1 LCFHVEVCIVV
12 FGFLPNKK
20 TMKLHART
28 SLRTLAALAAV
39 AAASLLAACTTVYQ
53 PKGATGG
60 YTDTRLTDNSYIV
73 EFSGNG
79 NTSKDAVW
87 NYWLYRCADLTVQKG
102 YAYFVALP
110 KASASA
116 PDEQADFRL
125 AQDEPDAPEW
135 VELKGGSGGGS
146 GGYRAPTYIYVPGG
160 GGTITTWHS
169 KATILMFKTSTEP
182 GARYSLRASAVME
195 ALKPFVTSQGRSGT
209 LTSEE
214 IARRAMT
221 FPDPVTEVQPASV
234 PWSGGSGGRV
244 EMRDL
249 GGLLPK

>member
-1 LCFHVEVCIVV
+1 LYRRV
-12 FGFLPNKK
+12 GFLQNEK
-20 TMKLHART
+20 TMKLHVRT
-28 SLRTLAALAAV
+28 SLGRGAALAVIAL
-39 AAASLLAACTTVYQ
+39 AGLLGACTTVYQ
-53 PKGATGG
+53 PKGPTGG

-102 YAYFVALP
+102 YAYFAVLP
-110 KASASA
+110 KASAAA
-116 PDEQADFRL
+116 PDDQPVFRL
-125 AQDEPDAPEW
+125 AQNDTDEPEW
-135 VELKGGSGGGS
+135 IELKGGGGG
-146 GGYRAPTYIYVPGG
+146 GGGGARAPTYIYVPGG

-221 FPDPVTEVQPASV
+221 LPDPVTEAQPASV

-244 EMRDL
+244 EMKDL

>member
-1 LCFHVEVCIVV
+1 
-12 FGFLPNKK
+12 
-20 TMKLHART
+20 MKLHVRT
-28 SLRTLAALAAV
+28 SLRTVAALAAIAV
-39 AAASLLAACTTVYQ
+39 AGLLGACTTVYQ

-60 YTDTRLTDNSYIV
+60 YADTRLTDNSYIV

-102 YAYFVALP
+102 YAYFAVLP
-110 KASASA
+110 KASAAA
-116 PDEQADFRL
+116 PDDRQPVFRL
-125 AQDEPDAPEW
+125 AQDEADEPEW
-135 VELKGGSGGGS
+135 IELKGGGGGS
-146 GGYRAPTYIYVPGG
+146 GGARAPTYIYVPGG
-160 GGTITTWHS
+160 GGGTITTWTS
-169 KATILMFKTSTEP
+169 KATILMFKTSSEP

-195 ALKPFVTSQGRSGT
+195 ALKPFVASQGRSPT

-244 EMRDL
+244 EMKDL
-249 GGLLPK
+249 AGLLPK